1 MSEEQ
6 IIKDLLIRLRAS
18 EEQLGTLQV
27 SVAKIEANMKIV
39 SAVGGLGLTLAGAIL
54 AKLLL

>member
-6 IIKDLLIRLRAS
+6 IIKDLLIRLRAI

-39 SAVGGLGLTLAGAIL
+39 SAVGGLGLTLASAIL

>member
-1 MSEEQ
+1 LSEEQ
-6 IIKDLLIRLRAS
+6 IIKDLLIRLRAI

>member
-6 IIKDLLIRLRAS
+6 IIKDLLIRLRAI

-39 SAVGGLGLTLAGAIL
+39 SAVGGMGLTLAGAIL

>member
-6 IIKDLLIRLRAS
+6 IIKDLLIRLRAI

>member
-1 MSEEQ
+1 VSEEQ
-6 IIKDLLIRLRAS
+6 IIKDLLIRLRAI